1 MINRI
6 KHSHCQAV
14 IKNTP
19 DATQLEFN
27 FPIPLFQNY
36 LNESLKFLDKAYP
49 NGGGQGST
57 PGGGPGGNLTPNSNL
72 HVAVTTPPAS
82 SSSTAASP
90 VSSLMM
96 HQDTKPIYI
105 DSKALLGHHMHHLAD
120 KK

>member
-14 IKNTP
+14 IREI
-19 DATQLEFN
+19 LETADSI
-27 FPIPLFQNY
+27 FPSPCPFQNY

-49 NGGGQGST
+49 NGGGGQGST
-57 PGGGPGGNLTPNSNL
+57 PGGGPPGGNLTPNSNL
-72 HVAVTTPPAS
+72 HVSVTTPPS

-105 DSKALLGHHMHHLAD
+105 DSKTLLGHHMHHLAD